1 MKNLTQD
8 FSALWASWMYPIRH
22 LVSLGYNMGV
32 EMSRDP
38 VHVELSLLILVYY
51 NAFFVLISLKV
62 FGESL
67 DNSLQRKISSYRTNL
82 PSFVEIRLKI
92 GEISTITLVA
102 MVKSFP

>member
-1 MKNLTQD
+1 
-8 FSALWASWMYPIRH
+8 
-22 LVSLGYNMGV
+22 
-32 EMSRDP
+32 MSRDP

-51 NAFFVLISLKV
+51 NAFFCANTTVIFDDSLKV

>member
-1 MKNLTQD
+1 M
-8 FSALWASWMYPIRH
+8 
-22 LVSLGYNMGV
+22 
-32 EMSRDP
+32 
-38 VHVELSLLILVYY
+38 ELSLPILVYY
-51 NAFFVLISLKV
+51 NAFFVLIPQFDDSLKV

>member
-1 MKNLTQD
+1 MIFD
-8 FSALWASWMYPIRH
+8 
-22 LVSLGYNMGV
+22 
-32 EMSRDP
+32 D
-38 VHVELSLLILVYY
+38 
-51 NAFFVLISLKV
+51 SLKV

-67 DNSLQRKISSYRTNL
+67 DNSLQRKISFYRTNL